1 MPSPDYKR
9 LETRLGTSFRKKTLL
24 RLALTHSS
32 FDRNRGKA
40 TVKSN
45 ETLEFLGDAVLELIV
60 REQLYK
66 KYPKSTEGALNE
78 IKVKYT
84 NTEMLHRV
92 GGALRLGEE
101 LRMDKGEA
109 ATGGRSRA
117 SNIAGALEAVIG
129 AIYLDQGLE
138 SARRFVKKHILRI
151 DVSGL
156 RDYKS
161 LLNRWAMKEQRVIGY
176 RLARA
181 HGPAHRKIFHVDL
194 YLNKTKV
201 SRGSGDTK
209 KKAQQSAARQF
220 LEAQSITE
228 D

>member
-1 MPSPDYKR
+1 MPSLKYKGI
-9 LETRLGTSFRKKTLL
+9 EARLGTAFRRKTLL
-24 RLALTHSS
+24 RRALTHSS
-32 FDRNRGKA
+32 FQRNRGA
-40 TVKSN
+40 PAVKSN

-60 REQLYK
+60 REQLYR
-66 KYPKSTEGALNE
+66 KYPKVTEGALNE

-84 NTEMLHRV
+84 NTDMLHRV
-92 GGALRLGEE
+92 GDVLGLGALL
-101 LRMDKGEA
+101 LMDKGEET
-109 ATGGRSRA
+109 TGGRSRA
-117 SNIAGALEAVIG
+117 SNVAGALEAVIG

-138 SARRFVKKHILRI
+138 AARRFVKKHILRI

-156 RDYKS
+156 RDHKS
-161 LLNRWAMKEQRVIGY
+161 MLNRWAMKEQHVIGY

-194 YLNKTKV
+194 YVDKTRV

-220 LEAQSITE
+220 LEERNIGA